1 MTTSSLLAR
10 LYSISVLVV
19 GVALLCLT
27 GCDSPARTIR
37 ETRRNIDDFKAAP
50 SQASLEVIDR
60 SFVKIDAVIK
70 DFESKEDFAQADLFR
85 RQALTLRYE
94 YRAMR
99 AAYLKWKE
107 DQARAGNSVE

>member
-10 LYSISVLVV
+10 LYSISFFVV
-19 GVALLCLT
+19 GVALLCLA
-27 GCDSPARTIR
+27 GCDSPARSIR
-37 ETRRNIDDFKAAP
+37 EIRQNIDDFKAAP

-60 SFVKIDAVIK
+60 SFVKIDTVIK
-70 DFESKEDFAQADLFR
+70 DFEAKEDFAQADLFR

-99 AAYLKWKE
+99 EAYLKWKE
-107 DQARAGNSVE
+107 DQGRAGSSVE